1 MPNIQDL
8 LALRQGGGP
17 PPPQGGPAPGGAI
30 KQVLAGLLQDP
41 VARKGM
47 QDYMMKMGGGA
58 PMMKAPGAPQGGP
71 PPMPMDQPP
80 PMATGDTG
88 GPDMAPGNEQDMVSK
103 QIDKAGATWDG
114 VDAPTQN
121 DIERLMA
128 EPTPVNI
135 KSFDDQFGE
144 GSAEQYLQEE
154 KGEAP
159 QKGQGPTQAPPDDKA
174 SGAQY

>member
-1 MPNIQDL
+1 
-8 LALRQGGGP
+8 
-17 PPPQGGPAPGGAI
+17 
-30 KQVLAGLLQDP
+30 
-41 VARKGM
+41 
-47 QDYMMKMGGGA
+47 
-58 PMMKAPGAPQGGP
+58 
-71 PPMPMDQPP
+71 
-80 PMATGDTG
+80 
-88 GPDMAPGNEQDMVSK
+88 MAPGNEQDMVSK

-159 QKGQGPTQAPPDDKA
+159 QKGQRDTQAPPDDKA